1 LEIWKKLLIFALKL
15 IHMTKKKIMKNI
27 KTPNKFEEG
36 GYFDKVAD
44 NAGVASLATGAGS
57 MLSGNFTTDNN
68 IGEWMQA
75 AGAAASFIPGPVG
88 MTLGAVLGLA
98 GGLTER
104 AFGTEWNQEGLA
116 KAENNLN
123 SLKGFNSGATSYDA
137 LMSDIANINNMNTKV
152 EASDLGK
159 DGWWSN
165 KTQDKANKLNKETAA
180 AYNTAMRN
188 ISNTADNIATDT
200 LANLER
206 NYAALGGPLFAY
218 GGHTHGADFTNGLM
232 FVNNGGSHESNPYE
246 GVPVSMDP
254 EGNPNLVE
262 EGEVIWNDYV
272 FSNRLKVPKAV
283 RSKYKLR
290 GPKDMTFAKAVENI
304 SKESNERPNDPI
316 SKRGLDNN
324 LMLLAMEQEKLRPK
338 NTGGNKFNTGGPKV
352 TIYPAKKLN
361 IPEFV
366 YALPSDTNINTSH
379 IEEAMK
385 KADVEADL
393 ELGLLG
399 EGIGSQSAPLK
410 TGLRYAPAIG
420 HGLLTITDLLELT
433 NKADYTNANA
443 VIDASKKA
451 ATYNPVSFKTISDYM
466 TYNPFDTEYHA
477 NQLRAQTGATRRNIM
492 NTSGGNRAT
501 AMSGLLSADYN
512 VNNSLG
518 DLYRKANEY
527 NLEQRQKVADFN
539 RTTNITNSEGIFR
552 ADAANQAARQAGL
565 QALISGYTMKEQA
578 KLMSDQAKAANISG
592 LIQGLGDIG
601 YENFGMNQV
610 NWRTIK
616 GVDGPG
622 TETYLDDITGRTKRQ
637 ERRQE
642 RRQARRAGKQD

>member
-1 LEIWKKLLIFALKL
+1 MA
-15 IHMTKKKIMKNI
+15 KKKTMKNI
-27 KTPNKFEEG
+27 KTPNKFGEG
-36 GYFDKVAD
+36 GKYWDQVSD
-44 NAGVASLATGAGS
+44 NAEATGLATGVGS
-57 MLSGNFTTDNN
+57 MLAGNYTTDNN

-75 AGAAASFIPGPVG
+75 AGTAASFIPGPVG
-88 MTLGAVLGLA
+88 MALGAALGIA

-104 AFGTEWNQEGLA
+104 AFGTEWNQEGVA

-123 SLKGFNSGATSYDA
+123 FLKNFNSGATSYDT
-137 LMSDIANINNMNTKV
+137 LMSDIANINSMNTKV

-159 DGWWSN
+159 DGWLSN
-165 KTQDKANKLNKETAA
+165 KTEDKANKLNKETAS

-188 ISNTADNIATDT
+188 VSSTADNIAAST

-246 GVPVSMDP
+246 GVPISMDQK
-254 EGNPNLVE
+254 GNPNLVE
-262 EGEVIWNDYV
+262 EGEIIWNNYV

-283 RSKYKLR
+283 RNKYKLR

-304 SKESNERPNDPI
+304 SKESDERPNDPI

-324 LMLLAMEQEKLRPK
+324 LMLLAIEQEKLRPK
-338 NTGGNKFNTGGPKV
+338 NNVGNKFNTGGPTV

-361 IPEFV
+361 IPEFS
-366 YALPSDTNINTSH
+366 YALPSDTKIATSR

-385 KADVEADL
+385 KADIEADL

-399 EGIGSQSAPLK
+399 EGIGSQSTPLK

-420 HGLLTITDLLELT
+420 HGLLAITDLLKLT

-477 NQLRAQTGATRRNIM
+477 NQLRAQTGATRRMLM
-492 NTSGGNRAT
+492 NNSGGNRAT
-501 AMSGLLSADYN
+501 AMAGLLSADYN
-512 VNNSLG
+512 ANNALG
-518 DLYRKANEY
+518 DLYRKAAEY

-539 RTTNITNSEGIFR
+539 RTTNITNSQGLLE
-552 ADAANQAARQAGL
+552 AAKANQAADMQAKQLGL
-565 QALISGYTMKEQA
+565 EGLMRGYTMKEQA
-578 KLMSDQAKAANISG
+578 KLMSDQARAANISG
-592 LIQGLGDIG
+592 LLTSLGDIG
-601 YENFGMNQV
+601 RENVAFNIAAD
-610 NWRTIK
+610 RAK
-616 GVDGPG
+616 RGVDGPG
-622 TETYLDDITGRTKRQ
+622 TETYVEDVFGQRRTAKEAWNNFMNRIGLRKN
-637 ERRQE
+637 E
-642 RRQARRAGKQD
+642 

>member
-1 LEIWKKLLIFALKL
+1 
-15 IHMTKKKIMKNI
+15 MTKKKTMKNI
-27 KTPNKFEEG
+27 KTPNKFEDG
-36 GYFDKVAD
+36 GYWDKVAD
-44 NAGVASLATGAGS
+44 NAQISSLAAGAGN
-57 MLSGNFTTDNN
+57 MIGGNFTTDNN
-68 IGEWMQA
+68 VGNWMTV
-75 AGAAASFIPGPVG
+75 AGAAASFIPGPWG
-88 MTLGAVLGLA
+88 AALGAGLNVA
-98 GGLTER
+98 GGLYNR
-104 AFGTEWNQEGLA
+104 AFGTDWNEAGLA
-116 KAENNLN
+116 TAKNNIN
-123 SLKGFNSGATSYDA
+123 TLKNFNSGATTYDA
-137 LMSDIANINNMNTKV
+137 LTADMNNIQNLNTKV
-152 EASDLGK
+152 KASDLGK
-159 DGWWSN
+159 DGWFSN
-165 KTQDKANKLNKETAA
+165 KTVDKANSLNKANAA

-188 ISNTADNIATDT
+188 INNTADNIAADT

-206 NYAALGGPLFAY
+206 NYAAFGGPLFAY

-366 YALPSDTNINTSH
+366 YALPSDTNIDTSH

-399 EGIGSQSAPLK
+399 EGTGSQSAPLK

-420 HGLLTITDLLELT
+420 HGLLTITDLLGLT

-477 NQLRAQTGATRRNIM
+477 NQLRAQAGATRRNIM

-501 AMSGLLSADYN
+501 AMAGLLSADYN
-512 VNNSLG
+512 ANNALG
-518 DLYRKANEY
+518 DLYRKAAEY

-539 RTTNITNSEGIFR
+539 RTTNITNSQGLLE
-552 ADAANQAARQAGL
+552 AAKANQAADMQAKQLGL
-565 QALISGYTMKEQA
+565 EGLMRGYTMKEQA

-592 LIQGLGDIG
+592 LLTSLGDIG
-601 YENFGMNQV
+601 RENVAFNMAAD
-610 NWRTIK
+610 RIK
-616 GVDGPG
+616 SGVDGPG
-622 TETYLDDITGRTKRQ
+622 KENYLNDIFGQKRTAK
-637 ERRQE
+637 EVWNNIWD
-642 RRQARRAGKQD
+642 KISFWN